1 MAEDIWTL
9 NLVCEGAARGQENVQ
24 REMDRDEICFFNL
37 VALIEEYGY
46 TSIDY
51 LYYKKKDN
59 LVALQLD
66 TDVMKMLEE
75 NESKKNVS
83 LFVTRQRIAT
93 IAPTKSNKE
102 PSKSAANKAKGNM
115 QSQFALFCICFS
127 IQENLIYYR
136 NSSYINNSSKR
147 SYTSSVHRHYM
158 TLNMFLLFQ
167 HLFIEK
173 SGRKKK
179 QQLNIIQSKEQYAN
193 EADHQLADD
202 DIQET
207 PGTYLFGILIKYR
220 CNWEY

>member
-37 VALIEEYGY
+37 IELIEEYGY

-102 PSKSAANKAKGNM
+102 PSKSAAKKAKGTVKPH
-115 QSQFALFCICFS
+115 FALFCICFS
-127 IQENLIYYR
+127 IQENLIY
-136 NSSYINNSSKR
+136 
-147 SYTSSVHRHYM
+147 
-158 TLNMFLLFQ
+158 
-167 HLFIEK
+167 
-173 SGRKKK
+173 
-179 QQLNIIQSKEQYAN
+179 A
-193 EADHQLADD
+193 
-202 DIQET
+202 
-207 PGTYLFGILIKYR
+207 
-220 CNWEY
+220 

>member
-75 NESKKNVS
+75 NESKKNIS

-102 PSKSAANKAKGNM
+102 PSKSAANKAKGTM
-115 QSQFALFCICFS
+115 KSQFALFCICFS
-127 IQENLIYYR
+127 IQENLIYCR
-136 NSSYINNSSKR
+136 NSSYISNSSNR

-173 SGRKKK
+173 SGRKKR
-179 QQLNIIQSKEQYAN
+179 Q
-193 EADHQLADD
+193 
-202 DIQET
+202 
-207 PGTYLFGILIKYR
+207 
-220 CNWEY
+220 